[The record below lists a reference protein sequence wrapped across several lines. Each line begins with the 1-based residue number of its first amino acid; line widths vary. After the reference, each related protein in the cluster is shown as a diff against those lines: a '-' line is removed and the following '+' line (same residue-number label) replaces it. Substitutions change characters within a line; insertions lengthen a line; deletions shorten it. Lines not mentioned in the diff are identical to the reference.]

1 MQDVLKKI
9 NLFQTKLLQNR
20 GKKDPKRPRN
30 KRIVKTIPNSSVN
43 IEKPNPMLRNVRVE
57 YIEKICEQIPPRNKL
72 TMSTLQQY
80 LKAYADQTK
89 LNEVERAYLVY
100 YWVAHNIDYDFKNW
114 LKGRETKSS
123 PDDVLKSGQS
133 VCGGYSNLFQSLI
146 TPLGIQCV
154 NIDCFAKGF
163 GIQVG
168 ESIPDK
174 TNHQHNAIQLNGAWY
189 LVDST
194 WGAGSVV
201 NNTYKKDFN
210 NYNFCCDP
218 KEFALTHFPTDPQWQ
233 LLEEPITKEA
243 FSVFPFLDKRFF
255 QLGFKSMNP
264 FACAV
269 TTEQIL
275 DVVFYYDPD
284 LDEGLKM
291 NATLFLN
298 KKEVKNC
305 VLIQKYEDYF
315 QVRILLNDKGVY
327 NAHFFAF
334 NGEGEENKFMQIT
347 EMKITCNKKQD
358 KPIYFPKIQNCYG
371 ELVLETPFCNNIPKG
386 ANVAFKLYSL
396 DINEIT
402 IVNGDDWID
411 VQKGSDNYFKKDVVI
426 KSKEI
431 KICEK
436 TSTKYFP
443 KYIFDCK

>member
-1 MQDVLKKI
+1 
-9 NLFQTKLLQNR
+9 
-20 GKKDPKRPRN
+20 
-30 KRIVKTIPNSSVN
+30 
-43 IEKPNPMLRNVRVE
+43 
-57 YIEKICEQIPPRNKL
+57 
-72 TMSTLQQY
+72 
-80 LKAYADQTK
+80 
-89 LNEVERAYLVY
+89 
-100 YWVAHNIDYDFKNW
+100 
-114 LKGRETKSS
+114 
-123 PDDVLKSGQS
+123 
-133 VCGGYSNLFQSLI
+133 
-146 TPLGIQCV
+146 
-154 NIDCFAKGF
+154 
-163 GIQVG
+163 
-168 ESIPDK
+168 
-174 TNHQHNAIQLNGAWY
+174 
-189 LVDST
+189 
-194 WGAGSVV
+194 
-201 NNTYKKDFN
+201 
-210 NYNFCCDP
+210 
-218 KEFALTHFPTDPQWQ
+218 
-233 LLEEPITKEA
+233 
-243 FSVFPFLDKRFF
+243 
-255 QLGFKSMNP
+255 
-264 FACAV
+264 
-269 TTEQIL
+269 
-275 DVVFYYDPD
+275 
-284 LDEGLKM
+284 M

-358 KPIYFPKIQNCYG
+358 KPLYFPKIQNCYG

>member
-269 TTEQIL
+269 TTEQIV

-298 KKEVKNC
+298 KK
-305 VLIQKYEDYF
+305 
-315 QVRILLNDKGVY
+315 
-327 NAHFFAF
+327 
-334 NGEGEENKFMQIT
+334 
-347 EMKITCNKKQD
+347 
-358 KPIYFPKIQNCYG
+358 
-371 ELVLETPFCNNIPKG
+371 
-386 ANVAFKLYSL
+386 
-396 DINEIT
+396 
-402 IVNGDDWID
+402 
-411 VQKGSDNYFKKDVVI
+411 
-426 KSKEI
+426 KSKI
-431 KICEK
+431 V
-436 TSTKYFP
+436 S
-443 KYIFDCK
+443 